1 MSISQLLTELSNCD
15 FVIVGFKL
23 FGILAFYVLSL
34 LLFWGTFEFLLD
46 YFEKKRQVKQ
56 YLQKHRFDHFRCVPF
71 FNDNFV
77 IVEDVSYNDDPLVIA
92 YVHKGYNADKI
103 CDILNCDYLGEVY
116 SPKKATKLFNCSVEW
131 FKGNKNLKSTKS
143 GERKDEK

>member
-23 FGILAFYVLSL
+23 FGIFAFYVFAL
-34 LLFWGTFEFLLD
+34 LLFLMLFNSLAD
-46 YFEKKRQVKQ
+46 YFEEKGQVKR

-77 IVEDVSYNDDPLVIA
+77 IVEDVGCNDDPLVIA

-103 CDILNCDYLGEVY
+103 CDILTYFRWQWILAYFQRAQAHSVYLLV
-116 SPKKATKLFNCSVEW
+116 
-131 FKGNKNLKSTKS
+131 
-143 GERKDEK
+143 D